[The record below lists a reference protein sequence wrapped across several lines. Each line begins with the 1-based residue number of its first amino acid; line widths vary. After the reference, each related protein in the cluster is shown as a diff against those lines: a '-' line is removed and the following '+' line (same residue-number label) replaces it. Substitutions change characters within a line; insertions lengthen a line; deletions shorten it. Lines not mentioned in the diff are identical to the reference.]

1 MTSGYDYRK
10 YAVLYVD
17 DEEKSLKYFRMA
29 LGRDFQ
35 VLTASSAAEA
45 MEILEREGDRIGV
58 LVTDQRMPNESGTD
72 LLGRV
77 RKLRPGIVRVLT
89 TAYSDLDSAIEAVNS
104 GGVFRYVTKPW
115 DIRDLRG
122 VLLRAMEFF
131 LIQRERDL
139 LLREKL
145 SVLQRMLVADRVRS
159 LAVLAAGLAHHI
171 RNSMSALVA
180 FLDMAQI
187 RAAEDALE
195 NPLAQPRMWE
205 TIRSLARQES
215 EKILSMVQQVAET
228 TVAPTPMFAGVVSLE
243 EVVSGGAEIAGLAPG
258 EEGAVEL
265 DVDPALGPFKA
276 DPVLLKRLFG
286 LVLGRMAR
294 MGGSGQRIRLE
305 ATETVPVWGTPG
317 VRVRIT
323 GDGPPWTDEVV
334 ASFFT
339 AFTPEKADPQA
350 LGLDL
355 LSAFFIAYHHG
366 GDIVVHKAPPNG
378 PGFELLLPFDP
389 EASERPSLEQDCM
402 EKLFVR
408 LAPWEDG
415 MF

>member
-1 MTSGYDYRK
+1 MANGYDYRK

-29 LGRDFQ
+29 LGRDFD
-35 VLTASSAAEA
+35 VMTASSAAEA

-58 LVTDQRMPNESGTD
+58 LVTDQRMPEETGTD

-77 RKLRPGIVRVLT
+77 RRQRPGIVRVLT

-187 RAAEDALE
+187 RAAEDALDS
-195 NPLAQPRMWE
+195 PMAQPRMWE

-228 TVAPTPMFAGVVSLE
+228 TVVPSPMFTATVYLDDVVR
-243 EVVSGGAEIAGLAPG
+243 GAAEIADLAPG
-258 EEGAVEL
+258 EGAL
-265 DVDPALGPFKA
+265 DLDLAPDLGPLKA

-286 LVLGRMAR
+286 LVLARMAR
-294 MGGSGQRIRLE
+294 MGGPGRRIRVE
-305 ATETVPVWGTPG
+305 AAEAAAVWGTPG
-317 VRVRIT
+317 VRVSIT

-339 AFTPEKADPQA
+339 AFTPEKADPQS

-355 LSAFFIAYHHG
+355 LAAFFIAYHHG

-408 LAPWEDG
+408 LAPWEEE